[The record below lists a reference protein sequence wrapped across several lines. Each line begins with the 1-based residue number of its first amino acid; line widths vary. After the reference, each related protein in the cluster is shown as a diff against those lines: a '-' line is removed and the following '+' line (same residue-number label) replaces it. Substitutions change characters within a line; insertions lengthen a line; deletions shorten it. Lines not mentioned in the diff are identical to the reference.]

1 MKESAEICHRKAGVQ
16 LLWASPR
23 EVLNIIQAQEVGAD
37 IITCTPDLINK
48 TDNFGKDL
56 EEFSLDTVKMF
67 FNDSKEL
74 GFSVLSD

>member
-1 MKESAEICHRKAGVQ
+1 MKESAEICHRKPGVQ

-48 TDNFGKDL
+48 TVNFGKDL